1 MRALNVFRP
10 DATQA
15 MGHAF
20 DDVCAS
26 LQIPNRATKAREMIA
41 RRIIELGSQGEH
53 EYTHLRDRVL
63 NEANYR
69 KYGRTSGTRTERST
83 R

>member
-1 MRALNVFRP
+1 
-10 DATQA
+10 

-26 LQIPNRATKAREMIA
+26 LQIPNRATKTREMIA
-41 RRIIELGSQGEH
+41 KRIIELGSQGEQ
-53 EYTHLRDRVL
+53 EYQHLRDRVL

-69 KYGRTSGTRTERST
+69 KYEQTSGTRTERSA